1 MNKLKNICSAMVLL
15 LACMSVKAQT
25 LQWYDPATAQG
36 IGGRGWQN
44 SMANAYDRLPQK
56 AEQMVRPAVWK
67 LAQNSAGLYL
77 DFKTSA
83 TTIVVRYKVKGNQ
96 AMPHMPATGVSG
108 VDLYAQ
114 DEKGQWQWASAKYKF
129 GDTIEYRY
137 TNLIG
142 AQEKTF
148 RLYLPLYNSVSWMQI
163 GANAR
168 SAFTFL
174 PPDAQKPIVAYGT
187 SIMQEACASRPGLA
201 WTNLLNRQLDRPV
214 INLGFSG
221 NGELEEPLISL
232 LNEID
237 AQLFILDCMPN
248 LVLGARFSREE
259 VQKRI
264 RTSVSALQAKHPQ
277 TPILLA
283 EHCCGLP
290 GTNLDTAM
298 VNKYAIISEVVA
310 STFKQLQKEGVKNIY
325 LLTAKE
331 IGFTYESTVDGT
343 HPNDLGMKQYADAY
357 EAIIRKILQLKP

>member
-1 MNKLKNICSAMVLL
+1 MNKLKSICGTLL
-15 LACMSVKAQT
+15 LLLFCVSVKAQT

-36 IGGRGWQN
+36 ISGRGWQSN
-44 SMANAYDRLPQK
+44 MANPYDRLPQK

-67 LAQNSAGLYL
+67 LSQNSAGLYI

-83 TTIVVRYKVKGNQ
+83 STLVVRYQVKGNQ

-142 AQEKTF
+142 TQEKTF
-148 RLYLPLYNSVSWMQI
+148 RLYLPLYNNVNWMQI

-168 SAFTFL
+168 AAFTFL
-174 PPDAQKPIVAYGT
+174 APDVQKPIVAYGT
-187 SIMQEACASRPGLA
+187 SIMQGACASRPGLA
-201 WTNLLNRQLDRPV
+201 WTNLLNRQLNRPV

-221 NGELEEPLISL
+221 NGQLEEPLIDL
-232 LNEID
+232 LNETD
-237 AQLFILDCMPN
+237 AGLFILDCMPN
-248 LVLGARFSREE
+248 LVLGGSFSREE
-259 VQKRI
+259 VEKRI
-264 RTSVSALQAKHPQ
+264 RSSVRALQAKHPQ

-290 GTNLDTAM
+290 GSNLDTAM
-298 VNKYAIISEVVA
+298 VSKYAIISEVVA
-310 STFKQLQKEGVKNIY
+310 TTFAQLQKEGIKNIY

-331 IGFTYESTVDGT
+331 IGFNYENTVDGT
-343 HPNDLGMKQYADAY
+343 HPNDLGMKKYADAY
-357 EAIIRKILQLKP
+357 EVAIRRIFKR